1 MIYKTPQY
9 NTVLFTEV
17 FEDYESFISSYDES
31 LFKNRI
37 DIKSNEFE
45 LVYALLYA
53 RYGNSP
59 IANDDINQFKNKLF
73 GVMFQYGPTW
83 SKRLE
88 IQAKLRMI
96 SDDELL
102 KGGKAIYNNAMNPDG
117 GPSTQSLEELPRINS
132 QNTTNYKKSKMD
144 AYSQLWELL
153 NTDVTGDF
161 INKFKI
167 CFKQFVRPEEVL
179 VFYEGD
185 ED

>member
-167 CFKQFVRPEEVL
+167 CFKQFVRPEELL